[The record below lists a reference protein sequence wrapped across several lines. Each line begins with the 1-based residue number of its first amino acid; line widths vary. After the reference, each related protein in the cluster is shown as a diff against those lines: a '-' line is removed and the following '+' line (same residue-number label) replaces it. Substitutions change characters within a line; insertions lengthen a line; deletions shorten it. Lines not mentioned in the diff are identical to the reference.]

1 MQGYL
6 NMSKSKGK
14 TIQIYLPDGNPR
26 GVKIADITSRTVQ
39 TILIPRSSLDE
50 VAQRNELQNVGI
62 YFLIGS
68 AGDSPKPTL
77 YVGEAENC
85 LSRLKQH
92 NKTKD
97 FWNTAIV
104 AISKTQFF
112 TKSHI
117 KYLEWYCHETAIQA
131 DRYTLENSQLPSKPY
146 ISEPVEV
153 DLMDNFD
160 TIKILVS
167 TLGFPIFDSIAK
179 PKLKKDI
186 LTCKGKAAVAQGEY
200 TEDGMV
206 VFAGSTANV
215 DETKTIQAW
224 ITNTRQSLLEK
235 GIFKQEG
242 NVYKFTENYIFSSP
256 SGAAGVV
263 LGRTAN
269 GWIEWKYQDG
279 KTLDEVKRQDT
290 E

>member
-1 MQGYL
+1 MT
-6 NMSKSKGK
+6 KPKGK
-14 TIQIYLPDGNPR
+14 TIQIFLPDGNPR

-39 TILIPRSSLDE
+39 TLLIPRSALDD
-50 VAQRNELQNVGI
+50 VAKRNEIQSVGI
-62 YFLIGS
+62 YFLIGTSEDS
-68 AGDSPKPTL
+68 AKPLL

-85 LSRLKQH
+85 LTRLKQH
-92 NKTKD
+92 NKSKE

-117 KYLEWYCHETAIQA
+117 KYLEWYCHESAKKA
-131 DRYTLENSQLPSKPY
+131 DRYTLENNQIPSKPY
-146 ISEPVEV
+146 IPEPVEV

-167 TLGFPIFDSIAK
+167 TLGFPMFDSIAK
-179 PKLKKDI
+179 PKQKKDI
-186 LTCKGKAAVAQGEY
+186 LTCKGKDAVAQGEY
-200 TEDGMV
+200 TEDGFI
-206 VFAGSTANV
+206 VFADSTANIG
-215 DETKTIQAW
+215 EAKSIQAW
-224 ITNTRQSLLEK
+224 ITNTRQSLVEK
-235 GIFKQEG
+235 GILKLEG
-242 NVYKFTENYIFSSP
+242 NTYKFTSNYILTSP

-263 LGRTAN
+263 LGRSAN

-279 KTLDEVKRQDT
+279 RTLDEVKRQNGG